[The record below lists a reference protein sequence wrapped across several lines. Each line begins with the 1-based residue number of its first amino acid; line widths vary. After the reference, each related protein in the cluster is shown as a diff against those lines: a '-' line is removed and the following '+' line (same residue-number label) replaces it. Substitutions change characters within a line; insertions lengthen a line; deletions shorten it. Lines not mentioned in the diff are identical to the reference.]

1 MTVAS
6 AVLNGIADTGLGIL
20 AASKALGL
28 DFIPLAK
35 ERYDLAV
42 PEKFY
47 KLDMIQKLMEVIRN
61 DMEFKDTVTNLGG
74 YDITDM
80 GKIVYPAPF

>member
-1 MTVAS
+1 MTS
-6 AVLNGIADTGLGIL
+6 RIEDLIL
-20 AASKALGL
+20 KHKIYLKNT
-28 DFIPLAK
+28 PLAK

-61 DMEFKDTVTNLGG
+61 DMEFKDTVANLGG